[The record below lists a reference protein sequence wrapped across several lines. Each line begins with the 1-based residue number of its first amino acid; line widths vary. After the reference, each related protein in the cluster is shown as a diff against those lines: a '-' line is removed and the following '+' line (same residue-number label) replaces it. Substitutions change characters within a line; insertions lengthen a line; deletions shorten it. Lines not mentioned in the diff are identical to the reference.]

1 MFKVILL
8 LLFILQP
15 WYFGGAI
22 RAEFLVIFIT
32 LIVALIKKETIFPWR
47 SFCTVFFVI
56 FLTLAITIFSNE
68 FDVSLF
74 KKYVSLLI
82 LVTGSVILVRIFD
95 ISKNDVLN
103 ACKGIVFV
111 SLLFYLLAIY
121 SPIIREFS
129 LSLKGETYGIEQKLE
144 VYRLWFPTS
153 AHTFHLGLLF
163 FSTTVIFLLEKQR
176 SMWIVISLICA
187 SIAARSA
194 MLASI
199 LVIFSYIIYKERKYV
214 IAVIIAIPLFVV
226 SIYYLSEQSMA
237 VKYALEPIIQ
247 LVETGKFESKSS
259 SELIDNHLF
268 LPTDKQILIG
278 DGRYIDAVSGAFYG
292 HSDSGIVRPLL
303 YGGIL
308 FQLVYLS
315 LCLYLF
321 RCFIRYGFFGWF
333 IILLLFGM
341 NVKAELITSTPYLA
355 LLVIL
360 SEVIRNSTMKS
371 ENDIRLNNKVTK

>member
-1 MFKVILL
+1 MFKIILL
-8 LLFILQP
+8 LLFVLQP
-15 WYFGGAI
+15 WYFGGVI
-22 RAEFLVIFIT
+22 RAEFLVIFVALT
-32 LIVALIKKETIFPWR
+32 VALIKKETVFPWKTV
-47 SFCTVFFVI
+47 CAVFFLV
-56 FLTLAITIFSNE
+56 FLTLAITVLSME
-68 FDVSLF
+68 FDISLF

-82 LVTGSVILVRIFD
+82 LVTGSVLLVRVFD
-95 ISKNDVLN
+95 ISKNDVLK
-103 ACKGIVFV
+103 ACKGIVLI
-111 SLLFYLLAIY
+111 SLMYYFLAVLF
-121 SPIIREFS
+121 PFFRDFS

-163 FSTTVIFLLEKQR
+163 FSTTVLFLLEKQR
-176 SMWIVISLICA
+176 SFWIVISLICA

-199 LVIFSYIIYKERKYV
+199 LVIFSYIIYKDRKY
-214 IAVIIAIPLFVV
+214 IYAVIFAIPFFIA

-237 VKYALEPIIQ
+237 AKYALEPIIQ

-259 SELIDNHLF
+259 SDLIENHLYV
-268 LPTDKQILIG
+268 PTEKQILLG
-278 DGRYIDAVSGAFYG
+278 DGRYVDAATGAFYG

-315 LCLYLF
+315 LCLYFF
-321 RCFIRYGFFGWF
+321 RYFISYGLFGWF
-333 IILLLFGM
+333 IIMLFFAM

-355 LLVIL
+355 LLLIL
-360 SEVIRNSTMKS
+360 SEVDRN
-371 ENDIRLNNKVTK
+371 NDSKNQKVVIKTVARY

>member
-1 MFKVILL
+1 MFKIILL
-8 LLFILQP
+8 LLFVLQP
-15 WYFGGAI
+15 WYFGGVI
-22 RAEFLVIFIT
+22 RAEFLVIFVALT
-32 LIVALIKKETIFPWR
+32 VALIKKETVFPWKTV
-47 SFCTVFFVI
+47 CAVFFLV
-56 FLTLAITIFSNE
+56 FLTLAITVLSME
-68 FDVSLF
+68 FDISLF

-82 LVTGSVILVRIFD
+82 LVTGSVLLVRVFD
-95 ISKNDVLN
+95 ISKNDVLK
-103 ACKGIVFV
+103 ACKGIVLI
-111 SLLFYLLAIY
+111 SLLFYFLAVLF
-121 SPIIREFS
+121 PFFRDFS

-163 FSTTVIFLLEKQR
+163 FSTTVLFLLEKQR
-176 SMWIVISLICA
+176 SFWIVISLICA

-199 LVIFSYIIYKERKYV
+199 LVIFSYIIYKDRKY
-214 IAVIIAIPLFVV
+214 IYAVILAIPLFVA

-247 LVETGKFESKSS
+247 LIETGKFESKSS
-259 SELIDNHLF
+259 SDLIENHLYV
-268 LPTDKQILIG
+268 PTEKQILLG
-278 DGRYIDAVSGAFYG
+278 DGRYVDAATGAFYG

-315 LCLYLF
+315 LCLYFF
-321 RCFIRYGFFGWF
+321 RYFISYGLFGWF
-333 IILLLFGM
+333 IIMLFFAM

-355 LLVIL
+355 LLLIL
-360 SEVIRNSTMKS
+360 SEVDRN
-371 ENDIRLNNKVTK
+371 NDLKNQKVVIKTVARY